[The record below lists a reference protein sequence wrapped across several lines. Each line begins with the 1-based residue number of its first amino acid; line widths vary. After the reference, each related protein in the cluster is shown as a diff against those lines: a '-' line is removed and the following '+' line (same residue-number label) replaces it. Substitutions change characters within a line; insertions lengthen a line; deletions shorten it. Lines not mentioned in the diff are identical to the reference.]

1 VMSVVAIF
9 QSSSALANAYGIAIT
24 LDMVIATILA
34 GFVMHEIWKWKWRY
48 TLTFLAIFLTIDII
62 FFLSNIIKVPSGGW
76 FPLLVGI
83 IFVFLI
89 STWKKGRKILFK
101 KTKKETMEI
110 DCFFKEMKNEMK
122 KRVNGTAVF
131 LTPNPDGVPHSLLH
145 NLKHNK
151 VLHKRIILLSI
162 KFKDYPHANDKNIV
176 SIKKLPNNFYKVILN
191 YGYKD
196 VTKVP
201 QDLAR
206 YLKRTITLDPMDTS
220 YFVGKE
226 NLVIRS
232 SKDMNFFRKKIFSY
246 QFRTSENITNQF
258 NLPINRVV
266 ELGSKV
272 VF

>member
-1 VMSVVAIF
+1 M
-9 QSSSALANAYGIAIT
+9 
-24 LDMVIATILA
+24 
-34 GFVMHEIWKWKWRY
+34 EY
-48 TLTFLAIFLTIDII
+48 TLTFLVIFLTIDII

-110 DCFFKEMKNEMK
+110 DYFFKEMKK
-122 KRVNGTAVF
+122 IIKARVDGTAVF

-151 VLHKRIILLSI
+151 VLHKRVILLSV
-162 KFKDYPHANDKNIV
+162 KFKDYPHANGENII

-196 VTKVP
+196 LTKIP

-206 YLKRTITLDPMDTS
+206 NLKGTITLDPMDTS

-226 NLVIRS
+226 SLVIRPG
-232 SKDMNFFRKKIFSY
+232 KEMNYFRKAIFSY

-258 NLPINRVV
+258 NLPVNRVV